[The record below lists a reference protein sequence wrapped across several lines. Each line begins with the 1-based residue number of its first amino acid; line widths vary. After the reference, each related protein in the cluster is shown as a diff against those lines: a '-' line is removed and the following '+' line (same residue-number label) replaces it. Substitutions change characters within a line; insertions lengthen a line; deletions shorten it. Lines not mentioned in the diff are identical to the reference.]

1 MWFYNKE
8 ADAIETLTHLESGVQ
23 VIRSGE
29 GDHSELWWRGN
40 VIDRPLEQDEMK
52 LASNDGERNSRRS
65 VPRSWQK
72 AIWPGTRAKRASRI
86 RYLGNEN
93 NGR

>member
-1 MWFYNKE
+1 MWFYTK
-8 ADAIETLTHLESGVQ
+8 ADAIETLTCLETGAQ
-23 VIRSGE
+23 VIRSEE

-72 AIWPGTRAKRASRI
+72 AIWPATRARRELSDPW
-86 RYLGNEN
+86 
-93 NGR
+93 